1 MYLLWWFSL
10 CIFYQL
16 IKCWF
21 ILNAKSSDYACLVR
35 TRSCSIDFLKIL
47 LKKFSMT
54 KNKNAERKGFQAF
67 SQRWL
72 NNKPPMVRP
81 SRPIKFVPT
90 VPNFPGPWLTC
101 LQMDPE
107 MNLGSFY
114 KCSYT
119 WNFYG
124 VCMIVS
130 VWLFQILKASKYSLS
145 GSFLVWDSD
154 SLSSWNENGSTLLR
168 DWLRRRPTLNDMVR
182 HHFFHHH
189 TRHTALKTEH

>member
-1 MYLLWWFSL
+1 MFYRFSKDST
-10 CIFYQL
+10 Q
-16 IKCWF
+16 
-21 ILNAKSSDYACLVR
+21 
-35 TRSCSIDFLKIL
+35 KIL
-47 LKKFSMT
+47 YDKKIKMLKEKDF
-54 KNKNAERKGFQAF
+54 KLLVNADSIINPPWSDPPHQLNSSYPSPT
-67 SQRWL
+67 SQVQGR
-72 NNKPPMVRP
+72 
-81 SRPIKFVPT
+81 
-90 VPNFPGPWLTC
+90 LTC

>member
-1 MYLLWWFSL
+1 
-10 CIFYQL
+10 
-16 IKCWF
+16 
-21 ILNAKSSDYACLVR
+21 
-35 TRSCSIDFLKIL
+35 
-47 LKKFSMT
+47 MT

-182 HHFFHHH
+182 HHFFII
-189 TRHTALKTEH
+189 TSHTALKRSKNGALDKRPWSLQRIWRDAMKNHHDLQTQSFNKLS